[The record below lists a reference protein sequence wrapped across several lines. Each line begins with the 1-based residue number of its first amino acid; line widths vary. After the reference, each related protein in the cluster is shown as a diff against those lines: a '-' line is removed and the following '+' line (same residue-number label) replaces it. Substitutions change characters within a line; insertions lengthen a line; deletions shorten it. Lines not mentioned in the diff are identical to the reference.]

1 MLQGEEV
8 MVTKHQGRDVEL
20 QLAHE
25 ALAAEGGDQVLAGDA
40 RDGRHEEGELLLS
53 VLRLHTGAHRL
64 GHQRVRE
71 PGCQCELQRKVKSD
85 DLTSYLDDQSHQT
98 NHCV

>member
-1 MLQGEEV
+1 MNTSSPCHVVLQGEEV

-40 RDGRHEEGELLLS
+40 GDGRHEEGELLLP
-53 VLRLHTGAHRL
+53 VIRLHTGAHRL
-64 GHQRVRE
+64 RHQRVGE
-71 PGCQCELQRKVKSD
+71 PGCKCEM
-85 DLTSYLDDQSHQT
+85 
-98 NHCV
+98 